1 MNWYALV
8 DGRLVFIG
16 HCGDWDAANE
26 IATDLFS
33 DEFVVPWLASQDDVD
48 QWVQCIT
55 ETTRGEINEY
65 AKRTSN

>member
-26 IATDLFS
+26 IA
-33 DEFVVPWLASQDDVD
+33 
-48 QWVQCIT
+48 
-55 ETTRGEINEY
+55 
-65 AKRTSN
+65 SNNNLMV